1 MKLMETRQLG
11 RTGLQIAPLVF
22 GGNVFGWTADEATSF
37 AMLDRFI
44 DAGLDAID
52 TADAYSRWVPGHQGG
67 ESENIIGKWLAADR
81 SRRKRV
87 TLITKVG
94 VDLGPGRKGLSEKR
108 ILAAVEDSLRRLQT
122 DVIDLYLSHY
132 PDPDTPIEE
141 TLSAYDKLL
150 KAGKVRAIGCSNY
163 DAGQLRAALDAAQ
176 EKSLPRYEVLQPEY
190 NLIDRAGFES
200 GLRELCIAEG
210 MGVITYY
217 SLASGFLS
225 GKYRSDQDL
234 GKSARGGGV
243 AKYLNPRGMRI
254 LDALDKVANAHSAKP
269 AEVALAWLIAQR
281 GVTAPIASATSVEQ
295 VESLIRSVN
304 LKLPEQDLQLLDAAS
319 AA

>member
-67 ESENIIGKWLAADR
+67 ESETIIGKWLAADR